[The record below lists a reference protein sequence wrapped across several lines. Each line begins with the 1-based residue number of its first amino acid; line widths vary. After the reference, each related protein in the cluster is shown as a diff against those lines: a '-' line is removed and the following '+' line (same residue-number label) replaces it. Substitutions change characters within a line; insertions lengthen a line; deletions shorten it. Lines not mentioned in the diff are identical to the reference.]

1 MPSIYHEQYI
11 YSMSSE
17 DIYIYISGSIL
28 ILCIQNSIRI
38 QSFYIEQCVYSM
50 SSEDIYIYIYIQT
63 FYLEQYMYSMFSED
77 IYIYILG
84 SILILCI
91 QNSIPV
97 QSFYLEQCIYSIH
110 MQYSFVVYLLNHI
123 CSVSTGFCKTAFKIL
138 YQIRQNVV
146 HIYISIYSNEQD
158 VLRLRG
164 LFQLSQAGV

>member
-1 MPSIYHEQYI
+1 MSEVTKKSETSSSQMRLLGGTPHMVYSIY
-11 YSMSSE
+11 
-17 DIYIYISGSIL
+17 
-28 ILCIQNSIRI
+28 
-38 QSFYIEQCVYSM
+38 V
-50 SSEDIYIYIYIQT
+50 
-63 FYLEQYMYSMFSED
+63 
-77 IYIYILG
+77 
-84 SILILCI
+84 
-91 QNSIPV
+91 
-97 QSFYLEQCIYSIH
+97 EQCIYSIH